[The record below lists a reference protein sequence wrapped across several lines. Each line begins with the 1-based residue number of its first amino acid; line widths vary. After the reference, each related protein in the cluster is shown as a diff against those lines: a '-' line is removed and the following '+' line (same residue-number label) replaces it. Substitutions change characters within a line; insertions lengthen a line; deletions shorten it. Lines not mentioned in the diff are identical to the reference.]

1 MFFKFFFK
9 YIFVSSFNIFGYL
22 NIPLALY
29 SDTDI
34 TLSSDIYVLKNLIKL
49 VLLVRENDYGT
60 LFKYCYT
67 SISRSF
73 LFNKSDEEIFEVFKD
88 NSFKETDIVKL
99 AKGLS
104 ERIKYLPLKSMFY
117 EIINTFKYEEKLLT
131 TTNILEKEHMLE
143 YIINL
148 LDSLS
153 LNGYTLYDLSYY
165 LETII
170 EDNLSIK
177 YKPYEEN
184 SNSVKIMSIHASKGL
199 EFPICYFLNLE
210 NKFNQSDLKE
220 NISFDNNYGILLPIV
235 GEDVKPTITMLLS
248 RINNKREDISERI
261 RLFYVALTRA
271 KENINII
278 IPKKDEESL
287 LKSIVSNS
295 KRDKYNSFN
304 SIMKSINGLLLPYTK
319 EEVSVSLTDEYLY
332 ERKNRDL
339 NLLDEKINVSNLEF
353 NFKEKESTKF
363 SKSNISLVS
372 IEEQETMDIGTKV
385 HKVLEQIDFKNPR
398 LDEINLDS
406 FLLNKVKKFINSS
419 LIQDNLN
426 SSFYKEYE
434 FMIEEDN
441 EIKRGVIDLMI
452 ENDNEVIIVDY
463 KLSNVLDE
471 AYKKQLNGYRDY
483 IKTKTN
489 KKISIYLY
497 SIIGEELIKM

>member
-1 MFFKFFFK
+1 
-9 YIFVSSFNIFGYL
+9 
-22 NIPLALY
+22 
-29 SDTDI
+29 
-34 TLSSDIYVLKNLIKL
+34 
-49 VLLVRENDYGT
+49 
-60 LFKYCYT
+60 
-67 SISRSF
+67 
-73 LFNKSDEEIFEVFKD
+73 
-88 NSFKETDIVKL
+88 
-99 AKGLS
+99 
-104 ERIKYLPLKSMFY
+104 
-117 EIINTFKYEEKLLT
+117 
-131 TTNILEKEHMLE
+131 
-143 YIINL
+143 
-148 LDSLS
+148 
-153 LNGYTLYDLSYY
+153 
-165 LETII
+165 
-170 EDNLSIK
+170 
-177 YKPYEEN
+177 
-184 SNSVKIMSIHASKGL
+184 
-199 EFPICYFLNLE
+199 
-210 NKFNQSDLKE
+210 
-220 NISFDNNYGILLPIV
+220 
-235 GEDVKPTITMLLS
+235 MLLS
-248 RINNKREDISERI
+248 RINNRREDISERI
-261 RLFYVALTRA
+261 RLLYVALTRT

-278 IPKKDEESL
+278 IPKKEEESL
-287 LKSIVSNS
+287 LKNIVSNS

-339 NLLDEKINVSNLEF
+339 NLLDEKINISNLDF
-353 NFKEKESTKF
+353 NLKEKESTKF

-398 LDEINLDS
+398 LDEANLDS

-426 SSFYKEYE
+426 SNFYKEYE

-452 ENDNEVIIVDY
+452 ENDSEVIIVDY

-497 SIIGEELIKM
+497 SIIGEELTKM